1 MQKIHAHTAKLW
13 FHYLIT
19 CLASCCPKV
28 VRQCAS
34 VSLTQQSMAEQFGLL
49 IRVKSEHRRYQYL
62 RIFTV
67 YVSIQHGKVKQAV
80 AERSDVLH
88 GVFVVPFSI

>member
-1 MQKIHAHTAKLW
+1 
-13 FHYLIT
+13 
-19 CLASCCPKV
+19 
-28 VRQCAS
+28 
-34 VSLTQQSMAEQFGLL
+34 MAEQSGLL